1 MTNTQSLVEI
11 LSDGTFHSGES
22 LGRQLGISRAAVW
35 KHIQQLAAC
44 GLQVHAISGKG
55 YRLVDDV
62 SLLQLEAIN
71 AAMTDAGRAAIGPV
85 SILERTA
92 STNETLEKSRD
103 YSDDRIHVCLAE
115 YQTAGK
121 GRRGRNWQTPY
132 AGSISMSVSWNFPQ
146 GSALLRGYSLAAG
159 VCVARALHDYG
170 ISGIGLKWP
179 NDIFWHDQ
187 KLGGILIEITGEA
200 DGTCQV
206 ITGIG
211 INVNLPREF
220 RQFIE
225 QPCVGLADIS
235 DSTIDRNVLVAR
247 ILERM
252 LELKASFPSQGLAAY
267 LDDWHSLDICRDR
280 QVDIHLSNNIISGL
294 AAGINDEGQFLLL
307 TNDGVC
313 KYDIGDVS
321 LRVATRNG

>member
-1 MTNTQSLVEI
+1 MTNMQSLVEI
-11 LSDGTFHSGES
+11 LSDGAFHSGES

-35 KHIQQLAAC
+35 KHIRQLGAS
-44 GLQVHAISGKG
+44 GLQVHAVSGKG

-62 SLLQLEAIN
+62 SLLQQRDIN
-71 AAMTDAGRAAIGPV
+71 AAMSDAGRNAIGSL

-92 STNETLEKSRD
+92 STNDELARARD
-103 YSDDRIHVCLAE
+103 YSDDRMHVCLAE

-121 GRRGRNWQTPY
+121 GRRGRSWLTPY
-132 AGSISMSVSWNFPQ
+132 AGSISMSVAWNFLQ
-146 GSALLRGYSLAAG
+146 GSAFLRGYSLAAG
-159 VCVARALHDYG
+159 VSVARALHDYG

-179 NDIFWHDQ
+179 NDLFWHDK

-200 DGTCQV
+200 DGLCQV

-211 INVNLPREF
+211 INVNLPQELK
-220 RQFIE
+220 QSID
-225 QPCVGLADIS
+225 QPCVGLAEIS
-235 DSTIDRNVLVAR
+235 DTLIDRNVLVAC

-252 LELKASFPSQGLAAY
+252 LELQESFSSQGLTPY

-280 QVDIHLSNNIISGL
+280 QVDIHLPNDTVGGL

-307 TNDGVC
+307 TNDGVR
-313 KYDIGDVS
+313 KYDIGDIS
-321 LRVATRNG
+321 LRVPTRTG